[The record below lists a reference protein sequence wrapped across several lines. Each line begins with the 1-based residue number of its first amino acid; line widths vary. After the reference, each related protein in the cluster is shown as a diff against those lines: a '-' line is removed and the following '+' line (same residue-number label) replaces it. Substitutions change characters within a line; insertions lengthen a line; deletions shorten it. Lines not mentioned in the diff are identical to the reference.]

1 MADRGARIFYEF
13 SGFRLDP
20 QQRLLTVG
28 TNSRPVPLPPKAFET
43 LLYFV
48 ERRGELLDKATLMKA
63 VWPNIVVEENS
74 LNQNISVL
82 RRALGESPGEHRFI
96 VTEPGRGYRFVADV
110 GVVAEP
116 PSHFSGSALVK
127 APSSDGAP
135 ASEAKSGQRKSIA
148 VLAFSNLTG
157 DPAKEYFGDGM
168 AEELIHTLTRITDL
182 EIPSR
187 TSSFAYKGRNAD
199 IRQIARDL
207 GVSMILE
214 GSVRS
219 AGDRIRVTAQL
230 VSADSGFHIWSQT
243 FDRQFSDVFQLQDE
257 IAGAILQK
265 LEVNLGRRSR
275 PLLQDNPPTRSVE
288 AYRLCLQAQATR
300 FSAGL
305 TTDRVEH
312 MIEMLERSISL
323 DPGFARAH
331 ALRGSA
337 LGIQVQLG
345 SRGPELLDEA
355 MQEAERALALDPALP
370 DAYALLAAL
379 QAGRGQ
385 WCAADASFCRAI
397 ALDPKEPSTYLT
409 RAVGGL
415 APTGHLLEA
424 IAQARTCYQL
434 APAMVGAAVSL
445 AGLHSLAGQEAQV
458 ADYLRVITDLGAP
471 PQAPVPIF
479 RSQSARRAGRDE
491 EAAHHMMVMMPPSA
505 RALGS
510 DGVLKL
516 VFAAFG
522 DDAGK
527 GAAATSALR
536 ALQVALDPQIAD
548 AWPMAI
554 LMLNWYAMLGAL
566 DDAYTIAERIVTSF
580 ERTGR
585 LILINLPPIWLPE
598 LTAFRRDPRF
608 REFTARLGF
617 VDYWQTHGP
626 PDGCELKDGKL
637 TCQ

>member
-1 MADRGARIFYEF
+1 MTDPGARIFYEF

-20 QQRLLTVG
+20 QQRLLLSSAEG
-28 TNSRPVPLPPKAFET
+28 RPIPLPPKAFEA

-48 ERRGELLDKATLMKA
+48 ERRGELLEKTTLMKA
-63 VWPNIVVEENS
+63 IWPNIIVEENS
-74 LNQNISVL
+74 LNQNISVI

-110 GVVAEP
+110 GVVAES
-116 PSHFSGSALVK
+116 PSQFAGSALVRP
-127 APSSDGAP
+127 PSSNGAS
-135 ASEAKSGQRKSIA
+135 ALESASGQRKSIA

-168 AEELIHTLTRITDL
+168 AEELIHTLARIPGL

-230 VSADSGFHIWSQT
+230 VNAESGFHIWSQT

-257 IAGAILQK
+257 LAGAILQK
-265 LEVNLGRRSR
+265 LELNLGRRSR
-275 PLLQDNPPTRSVE
+275 PLLKDDPPTRNVE
-288 AYRLCLQAQATR
+288 AYRLYLQARATY

-305 TTDRVEH
+305 TADRVER
-312 MIEMLERSISL
+312 MIEILERSISL
-323 DPGFARAH
+323 DPDFPRAH
-331 ALRGSA
+331 ALRGLA
-337 LGIQVQLG
+337 LGMQVQMG
-345 SRGPELLDEA
+345 SRGPEVLDEA
-355 MQEAERALALDPALP
+355 MQEAERARALDPALP
-370 DAYALLAAL
+370 DAYALLSTL

-385 WCAADASFCRAI
+385 WCAADASFCHAI

-409 RAVGGL
+409 RAVYGL

-424 IAQARTCYQL
+424 IEQASTCYQL

-445 AGLHSLAGQEAQV
+445 AGLHSLAGQEAEV
-458 ADYLRVITDLGAP
+458 ADYLSVITDLGAP

-479 RSQSARRAGRDE
+479 RSQSARRAGRNA
-491 EAAHHMMVMMPPSA
+491 EAAEHMMVMMPPGV

-510 DGVLKL
+510 DGILKL
-516 VFAAFG
+516 VFTAFADDTGKSSAAI
-522 DDAGK
+522 
-527 GAAATSALR
+527 SALR
-536 ALQVALDPQIAD
+536 ALQAALDPQIAD

-566 DDAYTIAERIVTSF
+566 DDAYAIAERIATSF

-598 LTAFRRDPRF
+598 LKAFRQDPRF
-608 REFTARLGF
+608 REFTTRLGF
-617 VDYWQTHGP
+617 VDYWRAHGP

-637 TCQ
+637 MCQ